1 MEPLEMNHSAAS
13 FVRLKDSTNII
24 APHVPING
32 KLKVIKRY
40 QNQLLMQLNLFQCE
54 RFSKWAIMQ
63 MNNGNTV
70 LRTSSCSPK
79 EHDEM
84 SIANYYS
91 N

>member
-32 KLKVIKRY
+32 KLKVKRY
-40 QNQLLMQLNLFQCE
+40 QNQLLMQLLNLFQCE
-54 RFSKWAIMQ
+54 RLSKWAIMQ

-70 LRTSSCSPK
+70 LSKQYSPK
-79 EHDEM
+79 R
-84 SIANYYS
+84 A
-91 N
+91 

>member
-40 QNQLLMQLNLFQCE
+40 QNQLLMQLLNLFQCE
-54 RFSKWAIMQ
+54 RFKQ
-63 MNNGNTV
+63 GP
-70 LRTSSCSPK
+70 SCK
-79 EHDEM
+79 
-84 SIANYYS
+84 
-91 N
+91 